1 MEKIFRLSMAN
12 LKKHKLETVSLFLLI
27 LLCMLLLGS
36 ALGAMVGIKSIFPQI
51 VQHTQ
56 SFENFIMVQEKV
68 YDPEFKHIIEEDER
82 VEEVECVDILYSMS
96 TNYLDRQGK
105 EQALYLVFI
114 TESNNNK
121 IQNTE
126 IVTTLTDAE
135 IASLEHPIY
144 MPYTMHDSM
153 GYNENDTFDVIVGT
167 KKFTFTIAGFYD
179 TMFFDQVSGG
189 VKMIVSDEDYHIL
202 SAVINNY
209 VAMFY
214 NDHQGQGGETLFYD
228 LLDAMEAY
236 SSTDVKSGIMAQVYD
251 GVELGI
257 TYAANMVM
265 ALMISMAVIIILAV
279 AFMIRFRIAG
289 DIREQIVNIGVLE
302 AIGYTSG
309 EITLSYVI
317 EYLLIAGAGLIFGII
332 GSFLLTP
339 VMFHAGEIITEHRGS
354 AGITVLPIL
363 LAAAAILLFVGLI
376 AFIRARRVRNYPPVA
391 AFRKGQG
398 DHRFGKEHFPLRR
411 TRSNVHIR
419 LALKGFVENWRQNLG
434 LTVCIMVAT
443 AASVFSFAM
452 FTFFSGDMN
461 AIASTAG
468 MELSDLRLDIMPSVD
483 AYALAEELE
492 SMPEVRKA
500 TPTAGTDLLLTA
512 ADFNEVMFTVGFSSF
527 DVTENIFPSAG
538 RFPEHDNE
546 IMVTNMFARHYHVKV
561 GDTLTL
567 EYQKVQKNYVITGF
581 VTSSTNGGINLYITE
596 DGIKRLYPNYHPGT
610 VEVYLEDGIDPNSF
624 RYTLT
629 EMYGRSLSDA
639 SKETAA
645 GGTYEDRIR
654 AEAEQQIAEMMAN
667 YGVSHVE
674 YSIQSGDTVISGN
687 SDAFQIASI
696 MNIRDILRTQ
706 LAATATAI
714 SVIATM
720 FVLLA
725 AIVVMVILFVL
736 MESTIR
742 RQRKEFGIMKGMGYT
757 SKELMVQ
764 LAMRIMPAALIAVIS
779 GTVIGVLSINLLVAY
794 YGRITVNLP
803 LVLLLDAALL
813 VFCFGC
819 AYFGARK
826 VKKIS
831 VYELM
836 TE

>member
-1 MEKIFRLSMAN
+1 
-12 LKKHKLETVSLFLLI
+12 
-27 LLCMLLLGS
+27 
-36 ALGAMVGIKSIFPQI
+36 
-51 VQHTQ
+51 
-56 SFENFIMVQEKV
+56 
-68 YDPEFKHIIEEDER
+68 
-82 VEEVECVDILYSMS
+82 
-96 TNYLDRQGK
+96 
-105 EQALYLVFI
+105 
-114 TESNNNK
+114 
-121 IQNTE
+121 
-126 IVTTLTDAE
+126 
-135 IASLEHPIY
+135 
-144 MPYTMHDSM
+144 
-153 GYNENDTFDVIVGT
+153 
-167 KKFTFTIAGFYD
+167 
-179 TMFFDQVSGG
+179 
-189 VKMIVSDEDYHIL
+189 
-202 SAVINNY
+202 
-209 VAMFY
+209 
-214 NDHQGQGGETLFYD
+214 
-228 LLDAMEAY
+228 
-236 SSTDVKSGIMAQVYD
+236 
-251 GVELGI
+251 
-257 TYAANMVM
+257 
-265 ALMISMAVIIILAV
+265 
-279 AFMIRFRIAG
+279 
-289 DIREQIVNIGVLE
+289 
-302 AIGYTSG
+302 
-309 EITLSYVI
+309 
-317 EYLLIAGAGLIFGII
+317 
-332 GSFLLTP
+332 
-339 VMFHAGEIITEHRGS
+339 
-354 AGITVLPIL
+354 
-363 LAAAAILLFVGLI
+363 
-376 AFIRARRVRNYPPVA
+376 
-391 AFRKGQG
+391 
-398 DHRFGKEHFPLRR
+398 
-411 TRSNVHIR
+411 
-419 LALKGFVENWRQNLG
+419 
-434 LTVCIMVAT
+434 MVAT
-443 AASVFSFAM
+443 LASVFSFIM

-461 AIASTAG
+461 AIAATAG
-468 MELSDLRLDIMPSVD
+468 MELSDLRLDIMPYAD

-500 TPTAGTDLLLTA
+500 TPTASTDLLLTA
-512 ADFNEVMFTVGFSSF
+512 ADFNEAMFTVGFSSF
-527 DVTENIFPSAG
+527 DVTENIFPSSG

-567 EYQKVQKNYVITGF
+567 QYQKVQKNYIITGF
-581 VTSSTNGGINLYITE
+581 VTSSTNGGINLYITD

-610 VEVYLEDGIDPNSF
+610 VEVYLEDGIDPNAF

-629 EMYGRSLSDA
+629 EKYGRSLSDA
-639 SKETAA
+639 AKETAA
-645 GGTYEDRIR
+645 GGTYEERIR

-706 LAATATAI
+706 LSATSTAI

-779 GTVIGVLSINLLVAY
+779 GTIVGVLSVNLLVSY
-794 YGRITVNLP
+794 VGRITVNLP